1 MPIIKHW
8 QLVAD
13 EWQMLAVADAER
25 VEFSSTAPGQIL
37 PLDLYLR
44 FAPRLAEQQH
54 RIGLL
59 LTTNDDP
66 ESVCQWLA
74 RVSLVAVH
82 FDHFTDGRGYSLA
95 RLIRQRYRFVGEL
108 RATGDVL
115 RDQLYFLHQ
124 CGFDA
129 FALRN
134 DQLVAEALS
143 GARDY
148 SWGDRR
154 QGHPQR

>member
-25 VEFSSTAPGQIL
+25 AEF
-37 PLDLYLR
+37 LR
-44 FAPRLAEQQH
+44 QRAHALLQRLAE
-54 RIGLL
+54 
-59 LTTNDDP
+59 P
-66 ESVCQWLA
+66 
-74 RVSLVAVH
+74 LVAVH